1 MVAPTTTKKFIAEQ
15 HFAEHLNFGI
25 PLIGCFSV
33 FEIHNFKTVQG
44 IFDECRY
51 ENKVFAENQGINV
64 YYENKIILQT
74 YFTLK

>member
-25 PLIGCFSV
+25 PLTGCFSV

-44 IFDECRY
+44 IFDGCRY
-51 ENKVFAENQGINV
+51 ENV

>member
-1 MVAPTTTKKFIAEQ
+1 MAEQ

-51 ENKVFAENQGINV
+51 ENKVFAEN
-64 YYENKIILQT
+64 
-74 YFTLK
+74 